1 MVNYIETLL
10 HVLRF
15 TDLAIL
21 YIYMCVCLCACACAC
36 VCVCVLLTKHEVK
49 MAEYW
54 PSSFSC
60 IFVDQDELEVHK
72 NTKGFRFIK
81 NQE

>member
-1 MVNYIETLL
+1 MTKQLYTYI
-10 HVLRF
+10 
-15 TDLAIL
+15 
-21 YIYMCVCLCACACAC
+21 
-36 VCVCVLLTKHEVK
+36 CVCVLLTKHEVK

-60 IFVDQDELEVHK
+60 IFMDQDEFEVHK
-72 NTKGFRFIK
+72 NTESFRFIK

>member
-1 MVNYIETLL
+1 
-10 HVLRF
+10 
-15 TDLAIL
+15 
-21 YIYMCVCLCACACAC
+21 MCVCVCACVRVCVCVC

-60 IFVDQDELEVHK
+60 IFMDQDELEVHK
-72 NTKGFRFIK
+72 NTTRFRFIK

>member
-1 MVNYIETLL
+1 MCQGLMTKQLYTYI
-10 HVLRF
+10 
-15 TDLAIL
+15 
-21 YIYMCVCLCACACAC
+21 CVCK
-36 VCVCVLLTKHEVK
+36 CVCVLLTKHEVK

-60 IFVDQDELEVHK
+60 IFMDQDELEVHK
-72 NTKGFRFIK
+72 NTERFRFIK

>member
-1 MVNYIETLL
+1 MVSYIETLL

-21 YIYMCVCLCACACAC
+21 YIYMCAC

-60 IFVDQDELEVHK
+60 IFMDQDELEVHK
-72 NTKGFRFIK
+72 NTKRFRFIK